1 MPPSQFVNAGHP
13 IKRLPHDLWMQVTP
27 LSAPLEGDTL
37 ITIHG
42 SNLGSSFRD
51 VRNVTVANVACV
63 PVEEMYEVSKT

>member
-1 MPPSQFVNAGHP
+1 
-13 IKRLPHDLWMQVTP
+13 MQVTP